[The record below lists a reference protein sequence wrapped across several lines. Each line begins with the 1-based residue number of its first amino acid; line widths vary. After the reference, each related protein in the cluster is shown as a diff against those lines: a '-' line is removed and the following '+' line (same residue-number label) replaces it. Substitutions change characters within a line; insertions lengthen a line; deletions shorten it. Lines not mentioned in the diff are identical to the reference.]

1 MLLPLNGDGPLYR
14 RVCDSVR
21 ERIRSGRWAG
31 GTRLPGTRTLARD
44 LGVSRIVVLIA
55 YEQLAAEGYLVG
67 RRGSGSWVVEQVAD
81 RPVQPRAVSEKPRR
95 RGFLSA
101 YAQRARRL
109 GPHAFPP
116 RKSGADTQRID
127 FSYTTTSPDAKTL
140 QLWRR
145 AVTRAAAKPLLD
157 YPESAGLG
165 RLRKL
170 IAEYLREQR
179 GVVADPDDVVVVNGS
194 QQALDITSRLVGGE
208 GTVVGIEDP
217 HYQGTRQAFLAA
229 GATLVPCAVDDDGL
243 DIDRHAA
250 RLAGARAI
258 CLTPSHQF
266 PTGVVMSIARRLKLL
281 SWAATQGA
289 WIVEDDY
296 DSEFRYG
303 VGAISAL
310 QGLDTQGSVLYMGT
324 FARSLF
330 PGLRLGYVVVPPASR
345 EHFRAVKWLAD
356 RGSSPTE
363 QRALVDLMESG
374 AYESA
379 RRRMGRSLAVK
390 RDLLLAALRANFD
403 AREVTWSAGTAGTH
417 LFVRLRRLPA
427 RDAGKLVSAASR
439 LGVRVYS
446 GQPYF
451 LRSPREATLIL
462 GYATVPEEEI
472 ESGVG
477 RLARA
482 YDRFARRA

>member
-21 ERIRSGRWAG
+21 GRIRSGRWAG

-44 LGVSRIVVLIA
+44 LGVSRIVVLT
-55 YEQLAAEGYLVG
+55 
-67 RRGSGSWVVEQVAD
+67 
-81 RPVQPRAVSEKPRR
+81 
-95 RGFLSA
+95 A

-330 PGLRLGYVVVPPASR
+330 PGLRLGYVVVPHALR
-345 EHFRAVKWLAD
+345 EHFHAIKWLAD
-356 RGSSPTE
+356 RGTSPTE

-427 RDAGKLVSAASR
+427 RDAGKLISAASR

-462 GYATVPEEEI
+462 GYATVPVAEI

-482 YDRFARRA
+482 YGRFAGRA